1 MTGKSTNN
9 ILPVL
14 VVGADARLLGW
25 LAELFG
31 GQVKCVPNWMEAV
44 AEVSTHTYQMVL
56 GSLEGTAGH
65 AGLAVGGV
73 RAADDRIRIVLC
85 CQPIDEPQARRSL
98 AAGADDYLIEP
109 VTRQDFVRTLNGQ
122 LSLPSQTERVAE
134 DDGQEQEET
143 DSAETPAADPARVGT
158 ELPTSAIEQIPDA
171 LGLCDELLRAGK
183 AGADE
188 LLARAK
194 ELLGER
200 MGLES
205 VEINLAEDA
214 SAGKAGRGR
223 IQQVVELASGGCLV
237 ISAAGRETS
246 ANVRGSSLRL
256 LEQVGQLLGTLLELG
271 RENAA
276 LERLAITDELTG
288 LYNRRYVYEFTEQV
302 LGKARIERFEVTV
315 LLFDVDDFKQYNDNY
330 GHATGDEVLRETADL
345 MRRCSREHDLVGRFG
360 GDEFVMIFW
369 DAEQRREPNSRHPQT
384 AYALSD
390 RFRRTV
396 SGHDYECLGP
406 DAKGTLTISGG
417 LASFPWDAAT
427 VDGLFARA
435 DEALLKAKGS
445 GKNRIY
451 IVGREESR

>member
-1 MTGKSTNN
+1 MTGKNTNN

-25 LAELFG
+25 LAELFA

-44 AEVSTHTYQMVL
+44 AEVSTHKYQMVL
-56 GSLEGTAGH
+56 GSLEGTAGRG
-65 AGLAVGGV
+65 GLAVGGV
-73 RAADDRIRIVLC
+73 RTADEKIRIVLC
-85 CQPIDEPQARRSL
+85 CRPIDEPQARGAL

-109 VTRQDFVRTLNGQ
+109 VRRQDFVRTLNGQ
-122 LSLPSQTERVAE
+122 LSLPRQMEPVPAQGEQTQQDIEPAE
-134 DDGQEQEET
+134 
-143 DSAETPAADPARVGT
+143 AMAADASQPASG
-158 ELPTSAIEQIPDA
+158 IEHIPDV
-171 LGLCDELLRAGK
+171 LGLCDELLRVGK
-183 AGADE
+183 AGPDE
-188 LLARAK
+188 LLAQAQQLLTQRMALK
-194 ELLGER
+194 SVRIELSE
-200 MGLES
+200 ETP
-205 VEINLAEDA
+205 
-214 SAGKAGRGR
+214 SARAGRGR
-223 IQQVVELASGGCLV
+223 VQQAIELAGGGCLM
-237 ISAAGRETS
+237 ISAAAKETS
-246 ANVRGSSLRL
+246 VAVRRNSLRL
-256 LEQVGQLLGTLLELG
+256 LEQTGQLLGTLLELR
-271 RENAA
+271 RENTA

-302 LGKARIERFEVTV
+302 LSKARLERFEVTV

-369 DAEQRREPNSRHPQT
+369 DTEQRREPNSRHPQT

-390 RFRRTV
+390 RFRRAV
-396 SGHDYECLGP
+396 SAHNYDCLGP
-406 DAKGTLTISGG
+406 QAKGTLTISGG

-435 DEALLKAKGS
+435 DEALLKAKDS